1 MLNKLGM
8 QTKKFERD
16 ISNTSEGQKKK
27 IMLARS
33 ITEKA
38 HIYIW
43 DEPLNYIDIISRE
56 QIEKMLLKIK
66 PTIIF
71 VEHDKTFV
79 NAIATKKI
87 II

>member
-1 MLNKLGM
+1 MLNKLGI